1 MSNQLLNTI
10 KNMKLLIRISIIFV
24 AFLLS
29 KPFSNG
35 QGNGNEALQ
44 RGTFAIGSGF
54 GYVNSAT
61 TIQIENGGTTK
72 KGGNNG
78 YQLHLTPS
86 IGYFLTRNFVLGLG
100 MDYLINASEGDVAN
114 TAGAQRISD
123 TKLLFGPYARL
134 YVPFAGDQALF
145 FGGTYGYGKSDTQ
158 ISDGTDTQTANTTLI
173 TYGVGPGYSI
183 FSNNRVSLET
193 QVKYNYGVSRSII
206 KVNNTNQLTRTRTTA
221 WDFVIGMHF
230 YFNRERN

>member
-1 MSNQLLNTI
+1 
-10 KNMKLLIRISIIFV
+10 MKLLVHYSITF
-24 AFLLS
+24 AMLLFFT
-29 KPFSNG
+29 PLLTG

-61 TIQIENGGTTK
+61 TILIENGSTSK

-100 MDYLINASEGDVAN
+100 MDYLVNASEGDVAN
-114 TAGAQRISD
+114 TAGSQRISD
-123 TKLLFGPYARL
+123 TKLLFGPYARI
-134 YVPFAGDQALF
+134 YIPFAGDQALF
-145 FGGTYGYGKSDTQ
+145 LGGTYGYGKSDTQ
-158 ISDGTDTQTANTTLI
+158 ISDGVDTQTANTTLI
-173 TYGVGPGYSI
+173 TYGVGPGYTI

-206 KVNNTNQLTRTRTTA
+206 NVNNTNQLTRTRTTA
-221 WDFVIGMHF
+221 WDFVVGMHF

>member
-1 MSNQLLNTI
+1 MQ
-10 KNMKLLIRISIIFV
+10 LLIRYSTVLV
-24 AFLLS
+24 AFLLFT
-29 KPFSNG
+29 PFSNG
-35 QGNGNEALQ
+35 QGNGNEALR

-61 TIQIENGGTTK
+61 TIQIENGGIIK
-72 KGGNNG
+72 KGANTG

-100 MDYLINASEGDVAN
+100 MDYLVNATEGDAGNVG
-114 TAGAQRISD
+114 GAQRLSD
-123 TKLLFGPYARL
+123 TKLLFGPYARI

-158 ISDGTDTQTANTTLI
+158 ISDGTDAQTANTTLV

-193 QVKYNYGVSRSII
+193 QVKYNYGVSKSII
-206 KVNNTNQLTRTRTTA
+206 NVNNTNQLTRTSTKA
-221 WDFVIGMHF
+221 WDFVVGMHF
-230 YFNRERN
+230 YFNRERG